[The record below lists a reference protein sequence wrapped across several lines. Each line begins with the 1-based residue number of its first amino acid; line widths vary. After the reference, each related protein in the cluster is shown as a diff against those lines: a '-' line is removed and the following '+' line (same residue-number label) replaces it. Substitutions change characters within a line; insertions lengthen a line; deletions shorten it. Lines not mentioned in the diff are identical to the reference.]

1 MKSIEVRKNFLKF
14 FQKKIHKIIP
24 SVPIVL
30 KDDPSLFFVN
40 AGMNPF
46 KNYFLGNEKPPYT
59 RIVDSQK
66 CLRVTG
72 KHNDI
77 DDVGNDTY
85 HHTMFEMLGNWSFGD
100 YFKKE
105 AISWAWELLTEKYK
119 ISEENLYVTFFNGEP
134 NLNLPADE
142 ESYNYWREILNKNRI
157 IPFGKK
163 DNFWE
168 MGFTGPCGP
177 CSEIHIDLRNHKE
190 KAKKPASKLINKGH
204 PHVIEIWNLVFIEF
218 FLKSDN
224 SLYRL
229 PDRHIDT
236 GMGLERLCRI
246 LQKKSSNYETDLF
259 LPLIRKIEKCIGKK
273 YGEDKNIDISM
284 QVLADHIR
292 AVSFAIS
299 EGQNPS
305 NTGVGY
311 VIRRILRRALGFS
324 FRFLDKKQAFIYK
337 LVDTL
342 SDEMGEIYPDIFRH
356 KASIKKIVKEE
367 ENIFL
372 KTINQG
378 IIRMNHLI
386 KEYKNKKEKL
396 IDGVHIFELY
406 DTYGFPLDFS
416 RILARE
422 NDLKI
427 DKDGFEKEMLK
438 QKKRSKKGEYT
449 EKFDW
454 IVLLENS
461 QKENCF
467 LGYDQ
472 LEIETKIRKFRKM
485 EDSSEKYFQIV
496 FDQTPFYPEVNGQL
510 GDTGWI
516 LNSNYEEKIHIFK
529 TKKEENLIV
538 HLVKNIPLH
547 PLKFFKIRVDAI
559 RRRKIEKNHTAIH
572 LLHYAL
578 SEILGIGVRQK
589 GSYIGPDRLRF
600 DFSHSEKLSVSTI
613 DFVEDSVNKM
623 IQEKLTIEEK
633 KEARREG
640 GRCIRFGNSVELC
653 SGTHVS
659 NTEHIEYFK
668 ILSESSISSGIRRIE
683 AITSIEVVR
692 YLKNI
697 CKKYNVLLEVL
708 NFPNDPIK
716 KIKNLLDENKIFKS
730 QLKNISGQKMNFL
743 KKKLYSRFSKKFSK
757 KVSKKERLEYL
768 KLIVEKTDLNTDSV
782 KKLALELRREIPSLI
797 IILVCFHSKKKVVI
811 FSAISDNLIHYRGM
825 SASAIVQYLATNIRV
840 KFGGKSFF
848 AEAKVDNLEGLE
860 EALRKAKLFINSM
873 NYSFS

>member
-1 MKSIEVRKNFLKF
+1 MKSLEVRKVFLKF
-14 FQKKIHKIIP
+14 FQKKFHKIIP

-40 AGMNPF
+40 AGMNTF

-119 ISEENLYVTFFNGEP
+119 ISEENLYVTFFKGDTKE
-134 NLNLPADE
+134 NLPADE
-142 ESYNYWREILNKNRI
+142 ESYNCWKEILNKNRI

-190 KAKKPASKLINKGH
+190 KAQKPASKLINKGH

-218 FLKSDN
+218 FRKSDN
-224 SLYRL
+224 SLFRL

-259 LPLIRKIEKCIGKK
+259 LPLISKIEKCIGKK

-284 QVLADHIR
+284 RVLADHLR
-292 AVSFAIS
+292 AVSFAIAD
-299 EGQNPS
+299 GQNPS
-305 NTGVGY
+305 NTGAGY
-311 VIRRILRRALGFS
+311 VVRRILRRALGYS
-324 FRFLDKKQAFIYK
+324 FRFLYKKQAFIYK

-342 SDEMGEIYPDIFRH
+342 SDEMGEIYPDLFMH
-356 KASIKKIVKEE
+356 KASIKKILKEE
-367 ENIFL
+367 ENMFL
-372 KTINQG
+372 RTINQG

-386 KEYKNKKEKL
+386 KESKNKKEKF

-427 DKDGFEKEMLK
+427 DKDGFEKEMMK
-438 QKKRSKKGEYT
+438 QKKRSKN
-449 EKFDW
+449 FDW
-454 IVLLENS
+454 IVLLENY
-461 QKENCF
+461 QYCF
-467 LGYDQ
+467 IGYDK
-472 LEIETKIRKFRKM
+472 LEIETKIIKFRKM
-485 EDSSEKYFQIV
+485 EDSYFQIV
-496 FDQTPFYPEVNGQL
+496 FDKTPFYPEGSGQL

-516 LNSNYEEKIHIFK
+516 EDNIHIFN

-538 HLVKNIPLH
+538 HLVKKMPLH
-547 PLKFFKIRVDAI
+547 PLKFVKIRVDAI
-559 RRRKIEKNHTAIH
+559 RRRKIEKNHTATH

-578 SEILGIGVRQK
+578 REIIGIRQK

-600 DFSHSEKLSVSTI
+600 DFSTSVPTI
-613 DFVEDSVNKM
+613 ELVLVEDRVNKM
-623 IQEKLTIEEK
+623 IQEKLPQK
-633 KEARREG
+633 SLQREG
-640 GRCIRFGNSVELC
+640 VIVRSIRFGNSVELC

-659 NTEHIEYFK
+659 NTEHIESFK
-668 ILSESSISSGIRRIE
+668 ILSESSIYSGIRRIE
-683 AITSIEVVR
+683 AITSIEVV
-692 YLKNI
+692 LSLENI
-697 CKKYNVLLEVL
+697 CKKN
-708 NFPNDPIK
+708 NK
-716 KIKNLLDENKIFKS
+716 KIKNLLEENKS
-730 QLKNISGQKMNFL
+730 QLKNIINFF
-743 KKKLYSRFSKKFSK
+743 KTT
-757 KVSKKERLEYL
+757 EDL
-768 KLIVEKTDLNTDSV
+768 KLIVEKTDLNPDSV
-782 KKLALELRREIPSLI
+782 KKLALELRKEIPSLI
-797 IILVCFHSKKKVVI
+797 IILVCFHSKVVI
-811 FSAISDNLIHYRGM
+811 FSAISDDLIHHRGM

-848 AEAKVDNLEGLE
+848 AEAKGDNLEGLE
-860 EALRKAKLFINSM
+860 EALRKAKLFINSI
-873 NYSFS
+873 NY

>member
-1 MKSIEVRKNFLKF
+1 MKSIEVKKKFFKF
-14 FQKKIHKIIP
+14 FQKKNHKIIP

-105 AISWAWELLTEKYK
+105 AISWAWELLTEK
-119 ISEENLYVTFFNGEP
+119 
-134 NLNLPADE
+134 
-142 ESYNYWREILNKNRI
+142 
-157 IPFGKK
+157 

-204 PHVIEIWNLVFIEF
+204 PYVIEIWNLVFIEF
-218 FLKSDN
+218 FRKSDN

-273 YGEDKNIDISM
+273 YGEDKNLDISM
-284 QVLADHIR
+284 RVLADHIR

-299 EGQNPS
+299 DGQNPS
-305 NTGVGY
+305 NTGAGY
-311 VIRRILRRALGFS
+311 IVRRILRRAMGYS
-324 FRFLDKKQAFIYK
+324 FRFLSKKQAFIYK

-342 SDEMGEIYPDIFRH
+342 SDEMGEIYPDIFKH

-372 KTINQG
+372 RTLNQG
-378 IIRMNHLI
+378 IIRMNNLI
-386 KEYKNKKEKL
+386 KEYKNKKEKF

-427 DKDGFEKEMLK
+427 DKDGFEKEMMK
-438 QKKRSKKGEYT
+438 QKKRSKKGGYT

-461 QKENCF
+461 ENC
-467 LGYDQ
+467 LIVSDQ
-472 LEIETKIRKFRKM
+472 LEIDTKIRKFRKM
-485 EDSSEKYFQIV
+485 EDSSGKYFQIV
-496 FDQTPFYPEVNGQL
+496 FDKTPFFPEGSGQL

-516 LNSNYEEKIHIFK
+516 INKSEDNIHIFN

-538 HLVKNIPLH
+538 HLMKNIPLL

-559 RRRKIEKNHTAIH
+559 RRRKIEKNHTATH
-572 LLHYAL
+572 LLYYIL
-578 SEILGIGVRQK
+578 REILVIRQK
-589 GSYIGPDRLRF
+589 GSYIGPDRLRL
-600 DFSHSEKLSVSTI
+600 DFSNSEKLSVSTLEL
-613 DFVEDSVNKM
+613 VEDRVNKM
-623 IQEKLTIEEK
+623 IQEKLSIEENK
-633 KEARREG
+633 SILLLEARREG
-640 GRCIRFGNSVELC
+640 GIALLSKKYREKVRSIRFGNSVELC
-653 SGTHVS
+653 SITHVS

-668 ILSESSISSGIRRIE
+668 ILSESSIYSGIRRIE

-692 YLKNI
+692 YLEKV

-708 NFPNDPIK
+708 NFPNDTIK
-716 KIKNLLDENKIFKS
+716 KVKNLLEENNIFKCD
-730 QLKNISGQKMNFL
+730 LKNITRQKMNFL
-743 KKKLYSRFSKKFSK
+743 KKKLSSRFKD
-757 KVSKKERLEYL
+757 SKKEKDL
-768 KLIVEKTDLNTDSV
+768 KLIVEKSDLNTDSL
-782 KKLALELRREIPSLI
+782 KKIALELRREISSLI

-811 FSAISDNLIHYRGM
+811 FSAISDNLIHHRGM
-825 SASAIVQYLATNIRV
+825 SAYAIVQYLATNIGV

-860 EALRKAKLFINSM
+860 EAFRKAKLFINSM
-873 NYSFS
+873 NYSFY

>member
-1 MKSIEVRKNFLKF
+1 MKSIEVRKKF
-14 FQKKIHKIIP
+14 FKFFRKKNHQIIP

-46 KNYFLGNEKPPYT
+46 KNYFLGHEKPPYP

-119 ISEENLYVTFFNGEP
+119 ISEENLYVTFFNGDP

-142 ESYNYWREILNKNRI
+142 ESYNSWKEILNKNRI

-218 FLKSDN
+218 FRKSDN

-259 LPLIRKIEKCIGKK
+259 LPLIMKIEKCIGKK
-273 YGEDKNIDISM
+273 YGEDKNRDISIRIL
-284 QVLADHIR
+284 VDHIR
-292 AVSFAIS
+292 AASFAIS
-299 EGQNPS
+299 DGQNPS
-305 NTGVGY
+305 NNGAGY
-311 VIRRILRRALGFS
+311 IIRRILRRAMGYS
-324 FRFLDKKQAFIYK
+324 FRFLDKNQAFIYK

-342 SDEMGEIYPDIFRH
+342 ADEMGEIYPDLFKH
-356 KASIKKIVKEE
+356 KAFIKKIVKEE

-372 KTINQG
+372 RTLNQG
-378 IIRMNHLI
+378 IIRMNNLI
-386 KEYKNKKEKL
+386 KEYKNKKEKF

-427 DKDGFEKEMLK
+427 DKDGFEKEMMK
-438 QKKRSKKGEYT
+438 QKKRSKKGG
-449 EKFDW
+449 KFDW

-461 QKENCF
+461 ENCF
-467 LGYDQ
+467 IGYDQ
-472 LEIETKIRKFRKM
+472 LEIETKIRQFRKM
-485 EDSSEKYFQIV
+485 EDSSGKYFQIV
-496 FDQTPFYPEVNGQL
+496 FDKTPFSPEESGQL

-516 LNSNYEEKIHIFK
+516 LNNSEDNIHILK
-529 TKKEENLIV
+529 TKKEENLIF

-559 RRRKIEKNHTAIH
+559 RRRKIEKNHTATH
-572 LLHYAL
+572 LLH
-578 SEILGIGVRQK
+578 SVIREILGVRQK

-613 DFVEDSVNKM
+613 EIVEDRVNKM
-623 IQEKLTIEEK
+623 IQEKLPIEEK
-633 KEARREG
+633 KSIFLLEARREG
-640 GRCIRFGNSVELC
+640 GIALFSKKYREKVRSIRFGNSVELC
-653 SGTHVS
+653 SETHVS

-668 ILSESSISSGIRRIE
+668 ILSESSIYSGIRRIE

-692 YLKNI
+692 YLENI
-697 CKKYNVLLEVL
+697 CKKYNVLLEIL
-708 NFPNDPIK
+708 NFPNDTIK
-716 KIKNLLDENKIFKS
+716 KIKNLLEENKILKS
-730 QLKNISGQKMNFL
+730 HLKNITRQKMNFL
-743 KKKLYSRFSKKFSK
+743 KKKLSSRFKD
-757 KVSKKERLEYL
+757 SKKEKDL
-768 KLIVEKTDLNTDSV
+768 KLIVEKIDLNPVDG

-797 IILVCFHSKKKVVI
+797 IILVCFHSKKKGVI
-811 FSAISDNLIHYRGM
+811 FSAISDDLIHHRGM
-825 SASAIVQYLATNIRV
+825 SAIVQYLATNIRV

-848 AEAKVDNLEGLE
+848 ADAKVADLEGLE
-860 EALRKAKLFINSM
+860 EAFRKAKLFINSM

>member
-14 FQKKIHKIIP
+14 FQKKFHKIIP

-119 ISEENLYVTFFNGEP
+119 ISEENLYVTFFKGDP
-134 NLNLPADE
+134 NFPADE
-142 ESYNYWREILNKNRI
+142 ESYNCWKEILNKNRI

-168 MGFTGPCGP
+168 MGFTGPSGP

-218 FLKSDN
+218 FRKSDN

-284 QVLADHIR
+284 RVLADHIR

-299 EGQNPS
+299 DGQNPS
-305 NTGVGY
+305 NTGAGY
-311 VIRRILRRALGFS
+311 VVRRILRRAMGYS

-356 KASIKKIVKEE
+356 KASIKKILKEE

-372 KTINQG
+372 RTINQG

-386 KEYKNKKEKL
+386 KEYKNKKEKF

-422 NDLKI
+422 NYLKI
-427 DKDGFEKEMLK
+427 DKDGFEKEMMK

-461 QKENCF
+461 ENCF
-467 LGYDQ
+467 IGYDQ
-472 LEIETKIRKFRKM
+472 LEIETKILKFRKM
-485 EDSSEKYFQIV
+485 EDGKYFQIV
-496 FDQTPFYPEVNGQL
+496 FDKTPFYTEGSGQL

-516 LNSNYEEKIHIFK
+516 LNSEENIHIFK

-559 RRRKIEKNHTAIH
+559 RRRKIEKNHTATH

-578 SEILGIGVRQK
+578 RVILGIGVRQK
-589 GSYIGPDRLRF
+589 GSYIEPDRLRF
-600 DFSHSEKLSVSTI
+600 DFSHSEKLNVPTI
-613 DFVEDSVNKM
+613 ELVEDRVNKM

-633 KEARREG
+633 KSIFLLEARREG
-640 GRCIRFGNSVELC
+640 VIALFSKKYREKVRSIRFGNSVELC
-653 SGTHVS
+653 SGTHVY

-683 AITSIEVVR
+683 AITSIEVIR
-692 YLKNI
+692 YLENI
-697 CKKYNVLLEVL
+697 CKKYNVLIEVL
-708 NFPNDPIK
+708 NLPNDPIK
-716 KIKNLLDENKIFKS
+716 KIKNLLEENNIFKS
-730 QLKNISGQKMNFL
+730 QLKNITRQKMNFF
-743 KKKLYSRFSKKFSK
+743 KKKWYSRFKDRF
-757 KVSKKERLEYL
+757 
-768 KLIVEKTDLNTDSV
+768 LIVEKTDLNTDSV

-811 FSAISDNLIHYRGM
+811 FSAISDDLIHHRGM
-825 SASAIVQYLATNIRV
+825 TASAIVQYLATNIRV

>member
-1 MKSIEVRKNFLKF
+1 MIT
-14 FQKKIHKIIP
+14 

-119 ISEENLYVTFFNGEP
+119 ISEENLYVTFFKGDPKE
-134 NLNLPADE
+134 NLPADE
-142 ESYNYWREILNKNRI
+142 ESYNCWKEILNKNRI

-177 CSEIHIDLRNHKE
+177 SSEIHIDLRNHKE
-190 KAKKPASKLINKGH
+190 KAQKPASKLINKGH

-218 FLKSDN
+218 FRKSDN

-259 LPLIRKIEKCIGKK
+259 LPLIRKIEKCIVKK

-284 QVLADHIR
+284 RVLADHIR
-292 AVSFAIS
+292 AVSFAIAD
-299 EGQNPS
+299 GQNPS
-305 NTGVGY
+305 NTGAGY
-311 VIRRILRRALGFS
+311 VVRRILRRAMGYS

-342 SDEMGEIYPDIFRH
+342 SDEMGEIYPDLFRH
-356 KASIKKIVKEE
+356 KASIKKILKEE
-367 ENIFL
+367 ENMFL
-372 KTINQG
+372 RTINQG

-386 KEYKNKKEKL
+386 KESKNKKEKF

-416 RILARE
+416 RILAKE

-427 DKDGFEKEMLK
+427 DKDGFEKEMMK
-438 QKKRSKKGEYT
+438 QKKRSKKVE
-449 EKFDW
+449 EKFYW
-454 IVLLENS
+454 IVLLENY
-461 QKENCF
+461 QNCF
-467 LGYDQ
+467 IGYDK
-472 LEIETKIRKFRKM
+472 LEIETKIIKFRKM
-485 EDSSEKYFQIV
+485 EDSSGKYFQIV
-496 FDQTPFYPEVNGQL
+496 FDKTTFYPEGSGQL

-516 LNSNYEEKIHIFK
+516 LNSEDNIHIFN
-529 TKKEENLIV
+529 TKKEENVIV
-538 HLVKNIPLH
+538 HLVKKMPLH

-559 RRRKIEKNHTAIH
+559 RRRKIEKNHTATH
-572 LLHYAL
+572 LLHYSL
-578 SEILGIGVRQK
+578 REIIGIGVRQK

-600 DFSHSEKLSVSTI
+600 DFSHSEKLSVPTI
-613 DFVEDSVNKM
+613 ELVEDRVNKM
-623 IQEKLTIEEK
+623 IQEKLPIEEK
-633 KEARREG
+633 KSIFLQEARREG
-640 GRCIRFGNSVELC
+640 VIALFSKKYREKVRSIRFGNYVELC

-683 AITSIEVVR
+683 AITSIEVVL
-692 YLKNI
+692 YLEKI
-697 CKKYNVLLEVL
+697 CKKYNVLLEFL
-708 NFPNDPIK
+708 NLPNDPIK
-716 KIKNLLDENKIFKS
+716 KIKNLLEENKIFKS
-730 QLKNISGQKMNFL
+730 QLKNITRQKINFF
-743 KKKLYSRFSKKFSK
+743 KKKWYSRL
-757 KVSKKERLEYL
+757 SKKEDL
-768 KLIVEKTDLNTDSV
+768 KLIVEKTDLNPDSV

-797 IILVCFHSKKKVVI
+797 IILVCFHSKII
-811 FSAISDNLIHYRGM
+811 FSAISDDLIHHRGM

-848 AEAKVDNLEGLE
+848 AEAKGDNLEGLE

-873 NYSFS
+873 NYSFY